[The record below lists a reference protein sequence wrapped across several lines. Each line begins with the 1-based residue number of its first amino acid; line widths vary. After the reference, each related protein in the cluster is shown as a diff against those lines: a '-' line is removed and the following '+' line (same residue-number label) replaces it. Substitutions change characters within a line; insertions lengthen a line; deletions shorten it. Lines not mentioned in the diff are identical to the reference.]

1 MPKDILQG
9 GPVQWG
15 RIKGRNAEALGKGR
29 ALCFGRGIG
38 RWLAIRRAIAAGIG
52 VKTIEQPAEFFF
64 GKAQKIEIKGVFV
77 QGGDFCLE
85 HRIVPARIFRDPVVG
100 NHQRP
105 ALRFRKMRKHDD
117 RNLGEPKLLSGENA
131 AVAGDDHIVGADQ
144 HRVHEAELGNRAR
157 DLRNLI
163 ARMRPSV
170 ADIGDQ
176 PRNRAG
182 LDGEHSVS
190 VECEPGCEPANLK
203 GGVRTRFAK
212 LPLAK
217 DRADAARIG

>member
-1 MPKDILQG
+1 MPKRSAR
-9 GPVQWG
+9 VA
-15 RIKGRNAEALGKGR
+15 RCVSVEASDDCPPPAAR
-29 ALCFGRGIG
+29 RG
-38 RWLAIRRAIAAGIG
+38 IAAGIS
-52 VKTIEQPAEFFF
+52 VKAVEQPAEFFF
-64 GKAQKIEIKGVFV
+64 GKAQKIEIEGVFV
-77 QGGDFCLE
+77 QGRDLGLE
-85 HRIVPARIFRDPVVG
+85 HRIVPARILRDPVVG
-100 NHQRP
+100 DHQRP

-117 RNLGEPKLLSGENA
+117 RNLGEPKLLGCENA
-131 AVAGDDHIVGADQ
+131 PVAGNDHIVGADQ

-163 ARMRPSV
+163 ARMRPRV

-182 LDGEHSVS
+182 LDREHCVS

-203 GGVRTRFAK
+203 GGVRTRFAN

-217 DRADAARIG
+217 DRAAAARIR